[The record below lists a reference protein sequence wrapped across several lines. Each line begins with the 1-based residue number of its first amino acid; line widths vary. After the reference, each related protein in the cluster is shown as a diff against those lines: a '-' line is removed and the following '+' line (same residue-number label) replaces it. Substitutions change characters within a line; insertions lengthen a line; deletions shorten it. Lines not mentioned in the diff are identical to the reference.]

1 MARTRRG
8 DDQLRRFG
16 MQAHHEVLFG
26 APGIDAEAGVH
37 QGAGGRGDVAPDQAM
52 QMLGLVSGDLGPGS
66 VGGDE
71 IPAREAAFTPV
82 PQTLGRP

>member
-1 MARTRRG
+1 
-8 DDQLRRFG
+8 
-16 MQAHHEVLFG
+16 MQAHDEMLIG

-37 QGAGGRGDVAPDQAM
+37 QGAGGGGDVAPDQAM

-71 IPAREAAFTPV
+71 IPAREV
-82 PQTLGRP
+82 